1 MDFEVSKYS
10 HIGRRE
16 QNEDYAAILQIG
28 SRLIV
33 VVADG
38 LGGLSFGEV
47 ASRKA
52 VESII
57 KELSDKSVNEDD
69 LLDAIESASD
79 IIYAV
84 QMPGKPMS
92 TTASIL
98 WVDETEAWAGHVGDT
113 RIYKIRDGKILYQS
127 IDHSVAQ
134 MNVLVGK
141 LAPDQIRRSKDRNR
155 LIRVL
160 GEADAPMTDT
170 EPLDIQIGD
179 CFLLCTDGFWEPV
192 SEDAMLETLASAN
205 SPRDWLSRMRKIVEN
220 ANDPA
225 QDNNTA
231 VCVWV
236 K

>member
-113 RIYKIRDGKILYQS
+113 RIYQIRDGKILYQS

>member
-1 MDFEVSKYS
+1 M
-10 HIGRRE
+10 
-16 QNEDYAAILQIG
+16 
-28 SRLIV
+28 
-33 VVADG
+33 
-38 LGGLSFGEV
+38 GGLSFGEV

-113 RIYKIRDGKILYQS
+113 RIYQIRDGKILYQS